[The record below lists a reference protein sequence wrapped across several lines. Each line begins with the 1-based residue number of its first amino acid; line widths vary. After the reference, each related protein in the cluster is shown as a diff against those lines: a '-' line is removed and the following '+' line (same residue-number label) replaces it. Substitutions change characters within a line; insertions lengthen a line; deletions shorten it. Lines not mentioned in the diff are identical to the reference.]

1 MGSVKAPGMASL
13 VYSSINF
20 GTLWVGD
27 EGSQMILLFERVVL
41 SKDPNHIQ
49 IASIPEVRTQKPYS
63 SIDQPVCEFVYK
75 MISKTLSS
83 RFKYF

>member
-1 MGSVKAPGMASL
+1 MASL

-20 GTLWVGD
+20 GTLCVGD
-27 EGSQMILLFERVVL
+27 EGGQMILLVERVVL
-41 SKDPNHIQ
+41 LKDLNHIQ
-49 IASIPEVRTQKPYS
+49 IASIPEVKTQKPYS
-63 SIDQPVCEFVYK
+63 SIDQPVCEFVYE